1 MVVIDELE
9 QEQLRCLY
17 GEKAIWEYRYKK
29 HSYMQS
35 CEMLIKR
42 ETPKQITTASQGLD
56 VDRSKLQT
64 KTKMCITCY
73 SKAAKLATCK
83 LKQQHVQL

>member
-29 HSYMQS
+29 TQLHAELRNVNQ
-35 CEMLIKR
+35 KR
-42 ETPKQITTASQGLD
+42 DT
-56 VDRSKLQT
+56 
-64 KTKMCITCY
+64 
-73 SKAAKLATCK
+73 
-83 LKQQHVQL
+83 